1 MDYSNH
7 IMNLGIE
14 LSGLLSEA
22 LGLDRN
28 HLKDI
33 GSLEGLFILFHYY
46 PACPQPE
53 LTLGASKHA
62 DGDFFTILLQD
73 QIGGLQVLYQGQ
85 WIDVLPAHGGLLIS
99 NNRFI
104 SSEHRVLA
112 NRVGPRMSVASFFTT
127 NLQPSTRVYGPIK
140 ELLSEENRPLY
151 RETSVKEF
159 AMHYNQKGLDGASAL
174 THFRL

>member
-28 HLKDI
+28 HLKEI
-33 GSLEGLFILFHYY
+33 GCLEGLFILFHYY
-46 PACPQPE
+46 PACPQSE
-53 LTLGASKHA
+53 LTLGVSKHA
-62 DGDFFTILLQD
+62 DSDFFTILLQD
-73 QIGGLQVLYQGQ
+73 QIGGLQVLHQGQ